1 VSKQEVQRIEIDR
14 ASGGIL
20 RWSRGGGD
28 FVHAPAGTSALRLR
42 DAVGQVDF
50 IVQRVEAIPDAQGE
64 SRFVIGTL
72 ECSGLRLEGRLGAH
86 PAIVEYRGGEAQEI
100 LAAVKIEKPAS
111 PETQAIR
118 ELTWEISPAFIGDT
132 RIFFRTDHALEWD
145 ERTAYEFHTD
155 KAGRF
160 CVEPDVSI
168 WRTFALDFKAADSFR
183 LWKAESATTSPLTMH
198 TGRLAA
204 PSLQISDSRRALTME
219 IPRLRESAP
228 MSLRADFTTA
238 TRLLFQIVSPAFPED
253 SQKSVLGVWHH
264 IHLHAHDDLEQMR
277 AERGRIAGRYPSTA
291 LPAAE
296 SVMGEPEWVRG
307 AAKNQAFPSYVEG
320 GWPFARGALRD
331 VGEISVSVGGIE
343 VPVQAKPL
351 GFWPDGSMKWAL
363 LVFAM
368 PEEAR
373 AAAASGPRITTR
385 LGGIF
390 PIVVGRS
397 SAKVRPPKHHGIEVI
412 ENAGSVRVSTAGLH
426 VAFSTGARWLT
437 VNGVTNERLAYI
449 DFQLEPDAAFPG
461 DHRFPGGHLDAGEL
475 IIETI
480 AVEESGPVR
489 ATVKLEGLTTNATPE
504 RIILRFQFFAGV
516 PSMSITHTIVFR
528 FENPQQTFLRA
539 MGLAIPLPRGAGQTR
554 SGTGWAGND
563 HCVGVIRNFREL
575 QPKRITVENDRL
587 LFELWPESAA
597 PMDVRRYSE
606 VLHRAQ
612 GEASESDDDL
622 TSMRYDP
629 EDLFVGVSRTHEMLV
644 VFGDMPDPEFL
655 SADFQSPPLL
665 YGGWKTY
672 EDAAVVLPAPSQN
685 AWPHAWEAWTRFTN
699 FFLWHR
705 EVHGWYGF
713 WNFGDFRHYFRDGH
727 GWVLPHGD
735 ASWLTA
741 KALAG
746 EIIPTIPM
754 EDRQLDYAPANDW
767 AYDNGRWGW
776 SNTEGLPGLFLSHEY
791 LRHGNR
797 AVYFS
802 AEAMARHARDVVTRH
817 EGRWFG
823 HGTRHGVQHWSD
835 GNHEERQTTVT
846 EYRLHYFLSGD
857 ARSRDV
863 IEALYDGFYARTR
876 VNIHASHSARL
887 MGLLFHW
894 ELTGAESEAEQL
906 KSYVRAFCS
915 PDGIWVQ
922 PDVQFP
928 GPFEVSPPQKLND
941 GSMFFHTFGA
951 MHALIEYQALT
962 ADPVLAKSLLA
973 MASKAESDPAL
984 LAAHVRGDDIHA
996 RIFWPA
1002 LAFAARH
1009 GSDSDRFRKFLLE
1022 TIRGEEWKRLFQP
1035 VTANPAHWSGHTAGV
1050 AGHGQVPVSF
1060 FWQNWAAYLGW
1071 ALGGKEP
1078 WSEEI
1083 ARACEAL
1090 EMTGYPIENTRT
1102 I

>member
-1 VSKQEVQRIEIDR
+1 MSKQDAQRIEIDR
-14 ASGGIL
+14 VRGGIL

-50 IVQRVEAIPDAQGE
+50 IVQRVEAIPDALGE
-64 SRFVIGTL
+64 SRFVVGTL

-100 LAAVKIEKPAS
+100 LAAVKIETPAS
-111 PETQAIR
+111 PEIQAIR

-132 RIFFRTDHALEWD
+132 RIFFRTDHGLKWD

-168 WRTFALDFKAADSFR
+168 WRTYALDFEAADSFR

-228 MSLRADFTTA
+228 MSLRADFTTGA
-238 TRLLFQIVSPAFPED
+238 RLLFQIVSPSFPEN
-253 SQKSVLGVWHH
+253 SQKSVFGVWHE
-264 IHLHAHDDLEQMR
+264 IHLRAHDDLEEMR
-277 AERGRIAGRYPSTA
+277 AERGRIAGRYPVTE
-291 LPAAE
+291 LPPAE
-296 SVMGEPEWVRG
+296 SVMREPEWVRA
-307 AAKNQAFPSYVEG
+307 AAKNQAFPSFVEG
-320 GWPFARGALRD
+320 GWPFAHGTLRD
-331 VGEISVSVGGIE
+331 VGEIAVSVAGIE

-351 GFWPDGSMKWAL
+351 GFWPDGSLKWAM

-368 PEEAR
+368 PEKAC
-373 AAAASGPRITTR
+373 SNNSGGPRITTR
-385 LGGIF
+385 HGESF

-397 SAKVRPPKHHGIEVI
+397 AGTARLPQRGRLHVI
-412 ENAGSVRVSTAGLH
+412 ENADGVRVSTAGLD

-437 VNGVTNERLAYI
+437 VNGVTSDRLAYV
-449 DFQLEPDAAFPG
+449 DFQLEPEAAFPG

-475 IIETI
+475 IVETVT
-480 AVEESGPVR
+480 VEESGPLRSTVR
-489 ATVKLEGLTTNATPE
+489 LEGLTTNATPE
-504 RIILRFQFFAGV
+504 RIILRFQFSADV
-516 PSMSITHTIVFR
+516 PAMRITHSIVFR
-528 FENPQQTFLRA
+528 FENPRRTFLRA
-539 MGLAIPLPRGAGQTR
+539 MGLAIPLPGGAAQTR
-554 SGTGWAGND
+554 SGTGWAGNPQ
-563 HCVGVIRNFREL
+563 CTGVIRNSREL
-575 QPKRITVENDRL
+575 QPKRVRVGNERL

-612 GEASESDDDL
+612 GEAPESDDDL

-629 EDLFVGVSRTHEMLV
+629 EDLFVGVSRTHEMLA
-644 VFGDMPDPEFL
+644 VFDDLTDPETL
-655 SADFQSPPLL
+655 TADFQSPPLL

-672 EDAAVVLPAPSQN
+672 EDAGVVLPAPSRDD
-685 AWPHAWEAWTRFTN
+685 WPRAWEAWTRFAN

-727 GWVLPHGD
+727 GWVLPPED
-735 ASWLTA
+735 ATRLTA
-741 KALAG
+741 RARSE
-746 EIIPTIPM
+746 EIIPTIP
-754 EDRQLDYAPANDW
+754 EADRRLDYAPANDW

-797 AVYFS
+797 AVYFA

-863 IEALYDGFYARTR
+863 IEALYDGFYARSR

-906 KSYVRAFCS
+906 KSYVHAFCS
-915 PDGIWVQ
+915 PEGIRVQ

-928 GPFEVSPPQKLND
+928 GPVEVSPPQKLND

-951 MHALIEYQALT
+951 MHALIEYQSLT
-962 ADPVLAKSLLA
+962 ADSVLAKSLLA
-973 MASKAESDPAL
+973 MAGQAASDPEL

-1009 GSDSDRFRKFLLE
+1009 AAEPARFRKFLLE
-1022 TIRGEEWKRLFQP
+1022 TIRGAEWKRLFQP
-1035 VTANPAHWSGHTAGV
+1035 VTANPAHWSGDTAGV

-1071 ALGGKEP
+1071 ALGGSEP
-1078 WSEEI
+1078 WSKEI
-1083 ARACEAL
+1083 ARACEIL
-1090 EMTGYPIENTRT
+1090 EITGYPNKKIYTS
-1102 I
+1102 